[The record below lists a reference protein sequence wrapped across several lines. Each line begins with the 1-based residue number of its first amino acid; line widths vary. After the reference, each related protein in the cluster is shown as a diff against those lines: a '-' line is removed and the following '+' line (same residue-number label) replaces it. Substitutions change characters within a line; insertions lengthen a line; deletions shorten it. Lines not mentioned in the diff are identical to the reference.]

1 MTMAKVEVYTQA
13 WCPYC
18 MRAMQLLR
26 AKGVEVTE
34 IKAQHGTPERAE
46 ATRRSG
52 GQTTMPQVFIDGR
65 SIGGCDDLVALE
77 RAGGLDPLLQAA

>member
-1 MTMAKVEVYTQA
+1 MVKVEVYTQA

-18 MRAMQLLR
+18 MRVMQLLR
-26 AKGVEVTE
+26 SKGVEVTE

-52 GQTTMPQVFIDGR
+52 GHTTMPQVFIDGR

>member
-1 MTMAKVEVYTQA
+1 MVKVEVYTQA

-18 MRAMQLLR
+18 MRAMHLLR
-26 AKGVEVTE
+26 SKGVEVTE

-52 GQTTMPQVFIDGR
+52 GHTTMPQVFIDGR